1 MRKVDYD
8 HYIKQLRKKSLRLC
22 TSWARQAG
30 PDRSSRKPRDPEE
43 DIALFILDQKRW
55 QQALA
60 SGRLE
65 KTGPRRYRW
74 HG

>member
-1 MRKVDYD
+1 MRKIDYD
-8 HYIKQLRKKSLRLC
+8 RYIGQLQKKSLRLY
-22 TSWARQAG
+22 TGWTRQAK
-30 PDRSSRKPRDPEE
+30 PASSRKPRDPEE
-43 DIALFILDQKRW
+43 DITLFILDQKRW
-55 QQALA
+55 QQVLA